1 MEILCHSL
9 AVFAK
14 YIIAKLLCSDF
25 EKPNHLN
32 IRKEYFMRQVN
43 LAILFWLSMS
53 AHLVQAQETVSQS
66 ERTEAFLASRE
77 QQQKNKSA
85 KLGSAV
91 DMPGINGL
99 VKAISL
105 KLPEPAFVDNPEQ
118 KRRLADAFLTD
129 VALELAMLG
138 FKPGDI
144 RAASGNGTELVE
156 AVAARVRGTASLRQ
170 QALLS
175 DTLIIGKVTDV
186 NEQDDKKDGYLSSV
200 DVSVERSFSKGMKI
214 GDVIELRR
222 VSGLT
227 ASGRIT
233 SSVEDPL
240 AVGDIILVVGSR
252 AFYGGGKLTG
262 QTKKTAVEMLPFYR
276 VDKETLIPSSAYQQT
291 ASVSELPNQ

>member
-1 MEILCHSL
+1 
-9 AVFAK
+9 
-14 YIIAKLLCSDF
+14 LCSDF

-32 IRKEYFMRQVN
+32 IRKEDFMRPVN

-53 AHLVQAQETVSQS
+53 AHVVQAQETVSQS

-77 QQQKNKSA
+77 QQQKNRSV
-85 KLGSAV
+85 KLGNDADIPS
-91 DMPGINGL
+91 INGL
-99 VKAISL
+99 VKAVSL

-118 KRRLADAFLTD
+118 KRRLADAFLND

-144 RAASGNGTELVE
+144 RAASGNGAELVQ
-156 AVAARVRGTASLRQ
+156 AAAARVRGTSSLQQ

-175 DTLIIGKVTDV
+175 DTLIIGKVTGI
-186 NEQDDKKDGYLSSV
+186 NEQDDRKDGYLSTIN
-200 DVSVERSFSKGMKI
+200 VSVERSFSKGIKI
-214 GDVIELRR
+214 GDVIDLRR

-227 ASGRIT
+227 SGGRIT
-233 SSVEDPL
+233 SSVEEAL
-240 AVGDIILVVGSR
+240 AVGDVILLVGSR

-262 QTKKTAVEMLPFYR
+262 QTKNTAVEMLPFYR

-291 ASVSELPNQ
+291 ASVSDLPNQ